1 MSEETLRVVSAPMI
15 EVGEVKVYF
24 AGTREECYAYM
35 RRRGGR
41 YPARKFQLMYESGR
55 LSSWRL

>member
-1 MSEETLRVVSAPMI
+1 MKPHQPHKETVMSEETLRVVSAPLI

-35 RRRGGR
+35 RRRGGTR
-41 YPARKFQLMYESGR
+41 ITYLDRA
-55 LSSWRL
+55 